1 MTWIIFWLLLLMK
14 NHGIQ
19 SQGWNEMT
27 LMDIINATEQ
37 LSEVN
42 KSFYFSRQIEA
53 AACMHLKRKTI

>member
-1 MTWIIFWLLLLMK
+1 MN

-19 SQGWNEMT
+19 SQGGQDWNEMT

-42 KSFYFSRQIEA
+42 KSFYFSRQTEA
-53 AACMHLKRKTI
+53 ACI

>member
-19 SQGWNEMT
+19 SQGGQDWNEMT

-42 KSFYFSRQIEA
+42 ESFYFSKHIEA
-53 AACMHLKRKTI
+53 AA

>member
-19 SQGWNEMT
+19 SQGGQDWNEMT

-42 KSFYFSRQIEA
+42 KSFYFSRQTEA
-53 AACMHLKRKTI
+53 ACF

>member
-1 MTWIIFWLLLLMK
+1 MTWIIFWLFLFMN

-19 SQGWNEMT
+19 SQGGQDWNEMT

-42 KSFYFSRQIEA
+42 GSFYFSRQTEA
-53 AACMHLKRKTI
+53 AFF